1 MNISKPSSAKRKI
14 VLLIY
19 VIINFVLFF
28 HNDLNSVMEE
38 INFIAFGYCALS
50 EKIEIMLLILCFFIC
65 ELVLLISLF
74 IKKSTHKLVANII
87 FEVLCVVDI
96 CVCISSIVKGLLHV
110 EIITEIILDLIL
122 IFLISF
128 DIYKTYKKPIK
139 QSPDDVS

>member
-1 MNISKPSSAKRKI
+1 MNILKPSSAKRKI
-14 VLLIY
+14 VFLFFI
-19 VIINFVLFF
+19 IINLVMFF
-28 HNDLNSVMEE
+28 YEDIYAVMGQ
-38 INFIAFGYCALS
+38 INFIAFGYGALS

-96 CVCISSIVKGLLHV
+96 CVCISSIVKGLLHA
-110 EIITEIILDLIL
+110 EIITEIILDLIF